1 MVIHSAYVNVHTHSC
16 LYKSEKCGSRA
27 VTYYNKK
34 GQTQGGLGH
43 KTVSD
48 LSSET
53 NPPCSNW
60 HEIHD
65 KDAAEIQ

>member
-34 GQTQGGLGH
+34 GQTQGGLGY
-43 KTVSD
+43 KTVSN

-53 NPPCSNW
+53 NPPCPNW